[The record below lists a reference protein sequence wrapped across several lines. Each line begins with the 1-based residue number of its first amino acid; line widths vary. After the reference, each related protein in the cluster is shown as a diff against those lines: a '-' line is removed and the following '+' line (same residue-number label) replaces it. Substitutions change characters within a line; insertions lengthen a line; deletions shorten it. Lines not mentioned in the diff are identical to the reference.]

1 MIMKLYFRYFLTP
14 CFFAL
19 LLITSPGYGKGKQD
33 EVSAPMVNKA
43 WGNLYKFHQ
52 SRAHYRS
59 GKTYLAWVGPDNHP
73 YVSVYSHKKNEWSAH
88 ERVGTNLIS
97 PQDYH
102 GNPSILIDREGFLH
116 VFYGGHN
123 KKMRYSRSS
132 KPLSNDDWED
142 YTSRLPYTESTY
154 PQLFVMSDGTIYS
167 FYRRKTHRGNWSY
180 VTSKDNGR
188 TWSKEVHVLDGR
200 SPPGNGWYTAFT
212 KDPNRDH
219 IHLMFL
225 WHASKDNL
233 PHSRRNL
240 YYMHM
245 DHSAG
250 EWTSMKNEKLNTPL
264 SFEEAN
270 ESVMIFDSKNK
281 YSSIPQLWLTVDG
294 RPVGLNR
301 ISEDDGVAIRHLH
314 VWTGE
319 TWLTQKVPVD
329 VMLKPTKKEWVGFRS
344 REGTVQR
351 FTSKDEGAHWTPEEV
366 ILKTD
371 GEQNLNALFAEA
383 HPDAVLVIV
392 DKVDE
397 QRVPG
402 KQRLWVWGAAG
413 FLD

>member
-1 MIMKLYFRYFLTP
+1 MKV
-14 CFFAL
+14 
-19 LLITSPGYGKGKQD
+19 LISILIGLWVGSTSAAVQSPAGKEKQD
-33 EVSAPMVNKA
+33 KVSTPMVNNA
-43 WGNLYKFHQ
+43 WGNLYGFHQ
-52 SRAHYRS
+52 SRAHYRNR
-59 GKTYLAWVGPDNHP
+59 KTYLAWVGPDNHP

-88 ERVGTNLIS
+88 KRVGTNLIS
-97 PQDYH
+97 PKDYH

-132 KPLSNDDWED
+132 KPLSNDDWQD
-142 YTSRLPYTESTY
+142 YTSRLPYTDSTY
-154 PQLFVMSDGTIYS
+154 PQLFTMSDGTIYS

-180 VTSKDNGR
+180 ITSKDNGM

-200 SPPGNGWYTAFT
+200 SPPGNGWYAAFT
-212 KDPNRDH
+212 KGLNRDH

-240 YYMHM
+240 YYMQM
-245 DHSAG
+245 DHSTG
-250 EWTSMKNEKLNTPL
+250 KWTSIENEKLNTPI

-270 ESVMIFDSKNK
+270 GKVMIFDSKNK
-281 YSSIPQLWLTVDG
+281 YSSIPQHWLTVDG

-301 ISEDDGVAIRHLH
+301 ISDRDGVDTRHLH

-319 TWLTQKVPVD
+319 SWRTQEVPID
-329 VMLKPTKKEWVGFRS
+329 VILKPEKNEWVGFRS

-351 FTSKDEGAHWTPEEV
+351 FTSKDEGAHWTPGEV

-371 GEQNLNALFAEA
+371 GEQKLNALFAEA
-383 HPDAVLVIV
+383 HPDAVLAIV

-397 QRVPG
+397 QWVPG
-402 KQRLWVWGAAG
+402 KQRLWVWGDAG
-413 FLD
+413 FLE